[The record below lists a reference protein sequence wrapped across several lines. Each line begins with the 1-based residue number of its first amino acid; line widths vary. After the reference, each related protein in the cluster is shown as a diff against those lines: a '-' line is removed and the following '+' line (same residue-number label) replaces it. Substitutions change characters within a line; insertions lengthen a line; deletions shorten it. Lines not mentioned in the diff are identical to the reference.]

1 MAHTANIPTITESSI
16 LNSYLLHPSP
26 LPTILPYSAF
36 LSLVPTSYRNNP
48 DYGAP
53 LKRLYRDLQFQRA
66 ITVEQVRDNIDR
78 ECGPKAAGLRARLAR
93 QIAIEE
99 GDREAEAEEEL
110 ARRKRRRVSMMDRDE
125 ADGEDAEDARIKEEE
140 LSDSV
145 DEFNDPLHL
154 AAQQT
159 LYDHPS
165 SLYPAAHVLLV
176 LPDLDRDR
184 TASASAFH
192 TRESLLTVMKNA
204 SGSLEGEIDD
214 LEAECAKTRATIADT
229 VGGLSDLRYGK
240 RQRDSEGVEYGHQ
253 FAGVL
258 EAVAEFRHLVQ
269 EKTTT

>member
-1 MAHTANIPTITESSI
+1 MAHATSIPTITESSI

-36 LSLVPTSYRNNP
+36 LNLVPTSYRNNP

-66 ITVEQVRDNIDR
+66 ITVEQVRDNIER

-110 ARRKRRRVSMMDRDE
+110 ARRKRRRVTSVDRDE
-125 ADGEDAEDARIKEEE
+125 VDGEDVEDAQIKEEE
-140 LSDSV
+140 LSDSL

-154 AAQQT
+154 AAHQT

-165 SLYPAAHVLLV
+165 SLHPAAHVLSV
-176 LPDLDRDR
+176 LLDVDRDR
-184 TASASAFH
+184 LGSASAFH
-192 TRESLLTVMKNA
+192 TKASLLTAMENA
-204 SGSLEGEIDD
+204 SGSLEGEIED
-214 LEAECAKTRATIADT
+214 LEAECARVRARIAET

-240 RQRDSEGVEYGHQ
+240 RQRDGEGVEQDHQ
-253 FAGVL
+253 FADVL
-258 EAVAEFRHLVQ
+258 EAVGEFRELVRD
-269 EKTTT
+269 ETTT